1 MRAARGG
8 NSNASTTDKTED
20 AVSDASGKVT
30 MDGQGKGSVPVREA
44 RVFVEFVRSRLFT
57 LLDSGD

>member
-1 MRAARGG
+1 M
-8 NSNASTTDKTED
+8 
-20 AVSDASGKVT
+20 SDAPGKAA
-30 MDGQGKGSVPVREA
+30 MDGKGKGSVPVREA